1 MYIRRVRTL
10 LLSPEEPASQHPP
23 FPLPPPL
30 FEGSMVRGGPNLPF
44 AAGTRQQQDGDQRSA
59 PPPPTSRGDGQHGGP
74 PSAPPSASRVRGER
88 ISLTATQQQQRTPA
102 LNPTDVARQT
112 YSLYRQCV
120 AAGQWASFR
129 VENLP
134 DGQHISFFCR
144 PLVAA
149 PAAARAEKG
158 KQPARRRRR
167 PNQKRTQ
174 QKKLWVQSRV
184 QQRQQGN
191 PCSQLTPAR
200 AATVGLQQQQQ
211 QADAAATAV
220 TGSYA
225 RIAAA
230 AASPKQLGV
239 PVAPAATAAVAAN
252 SGCSPV
258 ISPRMTR
265 SKKRRKE
272 LSPGDFDAVCQ
283 LDGADASTPMSS
295 PEPTTPAASPRLA
308 AFPELHVPPETPGEI
323 ETTATSEKEAV
334 PPQKEVV
341 KSSLTMNLDA
351 LHRKA
356 HAGLIVEGC
365 DRCSRKK

>member
-1 MYIRRVRTL
+1 MTI
-10 LLSPEEPASQHPP
+10 
-23 FPLPPPL
+23 
-30 FEGSMVRGGPNLPF
+30 
-44 AAGTRQQQDGDQRSA
+44 
-59 PPPPTSRGDGQHGGP
+59 
-74 PSAPPSASRVRGER
+74 
-88 ISLTATQQQQRTPA
+88 TQQQQRTPA
-102 LNPTDVARQT
+102 MTPTDVARQA

-120 AAGQWASFR
+120 AAGQWARFS
-129 VENLP
+129 VENRP
-134 DGQHISFFCR
+134 DGQHISFFSR

-191 PCSQLTPAR
+191 PCSQRTPAR
-200 AATVGLQQQQQ
+200 AATIGSCLQQQQQ
-211 QADAAATAV
+211 QADAAAAAV
-220 TGSYA
+220 TDTYA

-230 AASPKQLGV
+230 AASPKQLGAS
-239 PVAPAATAAVAAN
+239 VAPVATAAVAAT

-258 ISPRMTR
+258 VSPRMTR

-272 LSPGDFDAVCQ
+272 LSPGDFDAVGQ
-283 LDGADASTPMSS
+283 LDGADSS
-295 PEPTTPAASPRLA
+295 PPTSPPEPTTPVASPRLA
-308 AFPELHVPPETPGEI
+308 AFPELLEPPETPVEI
-323 ETTATSEKEAV
+323 ESTVTSEKEAV

-341 KSSLTMNLDA
+341 ISSFTRRMDA
-351 LHRKA
+351 LHREA

-365 DRCSRKK
+365 ERCSRKNYIFD

>member
-1 MYIRRVRTL
+1 M
-10 LLSPEEPASQHPP
+10 
-23 FPLPPPL
+23 
-30 FEGSMVRGGPNLPF
+30 
-44 AAGTRQQQDGDQRSA
+44 
-59 PPPPTSRGDGQHGGP
+59 
-74 PSAPPSASRVRGER
+74 
-88 ISLTATQQQQRTPA
+88 
-102 LNPTDVARQT
+102 
-112 YSLYRQCV
+112 

-134 DGQHISFFCR
+134 DGQHISFFSR

-149 PAAARAEKG
+149 PDAARAEKG

-220 TGSYA
+220 TGLYA

-230 AASPKQLGV
+230 AASPKQLGA
-239 PVAPAATAAVAAN
+239 PVAPVATAAVAAT

-283 LDGADASTPMSS
+283 LDGADSSPPMSP
-295 PEPTTPAASPRLA
+295 PEPTTPVASPRLA
-308 AFPELHVPPETPGEI
+308 AFPELLEPPETPVEI
-323 ETTATSEKEAV
+323 ETTVTSEKEVV

-341 KSSLTMNLDA
+341 ISSFTRRMDA
-351 LHRKA
+351 LHREA

-365 DRCSRKK
+365 ERCSRKNYNFD